1 MGKAKVLELT
11 EAQRLELERG
21 FRMGEKH
28 CFRMRC
34 RAVLLK
40 ADGLSAAKAGAQTE
54 MNFVSVNAWV
64 RRYKEEGIKGLH
76 TRSGRGRKLIMDSSD
91 RMPCVVPSNRTGNA
105 WAKPRPPGSWLQA
118 RRRAMR
124 PSSAFYQHWRKI

>member
-40 ADGLSAAKAGAQTE
+40 ADGLSAAKAGA
-54 MNFVSVNAWV
+54 
-64 RRYKEEGIKGLH
+64 RYCLKKV
-76 TRSGRGRKLIMDSSD
+76 
-91 RMPCVVPSNRTGNA
+91 C
-105 WAKPRPPGSWLQA
+105 KPIFFLSL
-118 RRRAMR
+118 
-124 PSSAFYQHWRKI
+124 YLEILK